1 MELTL
6 QRRHSPSCPDRKK
19 GLTFL
24 KCHGRCKFWIAGYDD
39 QHRRIRKSLGT
50 RDLARA
56 FKLLAAMQNTP
67 TVAEA
72 PQKKISDAVATFDQ
86 HKADKAPETTRKYK
100 RVLGVL
106 REYCERH
113 NLVFLPEIT
122 LEALDPYVIERRKP
136 TATWLKEIE
145 ILREFFRFCER
156 RRWIDDNPALN
167 IERPRLPE
175 RDNIV
180 PYTPAEVAKII
191 VACDEIGRTSYERL
205 RAQAMI
211 LLMRFAGLRIS
222 DVVTLS
228 REHIQGDY
236 IKKRAHKNGKKLQ
249 ILIQPV
255 VRLALDALPHPKAAP
270 KDSKLYFASGTASVR
285 SLVKGAERTLAAV
298 FKRSGVQGAF
308 AHRFRHTFASE
319 LLGKGES
326 IEVVAAILGD
336 TPAIIRRH
344 YEKWTPEFQ
353 SRKDHATRKIHGTNL
368 TQAEETAI
376 TC

>member
-1 MELTL
+1 L
-6 QRRHSPSCPDRKK
+6 S
-19 GLTFL
+19 
-24 KCHGRCKFWIAGYDD
+24 
-39 QHRRIRKSLGT
+39 
-50 RDLARA
+50 
-56 FKLLAAMQNTP
+56 
-67 TVAEA
+67 
-72 PQKKISDAVATFDQ
+72 
-86 HKADKAPETTRKYK
+86 
-100 RVLGVL
+100 
-106 REYCERH
+106 
-113 NLVFLPEIT
+113 EIT
-122 LEALDPYVIERRKP
+122 LEALDPYVVERRKA

-145 ILREFFRFCER
+145 ILRQFFSFCER
-156 RRWIDDNPALN
+156 RRWIDHNPALN

-180 PYTPAEVAKII
+180 PYTPAEVAKI
-191 VACDEIGRTSYERL
+191 VAACDEIGRTSYERL
-205 RAQAMI
+205 RARAMI

-228 REHIQGDY
+228 REHIQGNY
-236 IKKRAHKNGKKLQ
+236 IIKRAHKNRARLQ
-249 ILIQPV
+249 IEIPPV
-255 VRLALDALPHPKAAP
+255 VCQALDSLPHPKAAP

-285 SLVKGAERTLAAV
+285 TLVKSAERTLSAV

-308 AHRFRHTFASE
+308 AHRFRHTLVSE

-368 TQAEETAI
+368 AQAEETAI